1 MPICENTVKSL
12 IPNYKYRGGN
22 ETVNANNIL
31 FIVEDVSYA
40 YENKTNTKLT
50 ADEFCKLHD
59 LVAALYDENKIDNCI
74 QQHKYQDRYERMLVR
89 TKLSMHR
96 VEAYWNKKQ
105 KENELLSERINAIK
119 KENELLRERN
129 RLMQENTISMQLE
142 NEPTRQNE
150 LPVQQET
157 ELQQFSSQTNS
168 QTSAQTIERAG
179 SIENDMEAMTL

>member
-1 MPICENTVKSL
+1 MPICENTIKSL

-50 ADEFCKLHD
+50 ADEFCQLHD
-59 LVAALYDENKIDNCI
+59 LVASLYDESKIDNCI

-89 TKLSMHR
+89 TKASMHR
-96 VEAYWNKKQ
+96 VEAYLNKKQ
-105 KENELLSERINAIK
+105 KENELL
-119 KENELLRERN
+119 RERN
-129 RLMQENTISMQLE
+129 KA
-142 NEPTRQNE
+142 TRQNE

-157 ELQQFSSQTNS
+157 ELHQSSSQTNS
-168 QTSAQTIERAG
+168 QTTAQTL
-179 SIENDMEAMTL
+179 ENHTETMAL

>member
-40 YENKTNTKLT
+40 YENKTNAKLT
-50 ADEFCKLHD
+50 ADEFCQLHD
-59 LVAALYDENKIDNCI
+59 LVASLYDESKIDNCI

-89 TKLSMHR
+89 TKASMHR

-105 KENELLSERINAIK
+105 KENELL
-119 KENELLRERN
+119 RERN
-129 RLMQENTISMQLE
+129 RLMQENIIYMQQE
-142 NEPTRQNE
+142 NELHQS
-150 LPVQQET
+150 
-157 ELQQFSSQTNS
+157 SSQTNS
-168 QTSAQTIERAG
+168 QTAASSTQRNEL
-179 SIENDMEAMTL
+179 ENAMETMTL